1 MKWWE
6 KTVEYSF
13 VYKAALENVFN
24 LFLPLD
30 GDVESIGDTVIC
42 KDSQF
47 FIIEFKKTLT
57 DLSGEYKKYTG
68 GFDGFLEAAEVMNL
82 DTSSRAHFLVGGKLQ
97 DKNYLAIETRKY
109 FGVNDTPTN
118 DIKEL
123 FTNGLT
129 REELEEYTQ
138 KFTKYK
144 KTSDE
149 GDADGTSSGGFTYDS
164 VLAVSKSKKKAT
176 LVPLHYFKNP
186 APKLELTND
195 YNPPKPGGRRF

>member
-13 VYKAALENVFN
+13 VYKAAREKVFN

-30 GDVESIGDTVIC
+30 GEVESIGDTVIC

-57 DLSGEYKKYTG
+57 DLSGEYKKYIG
-68 GFDGFLEAAEVMNL
+68 GFEGFLEAAEVMQQ

-97 DKNYLAIETRKY
+97 EKSYLAIEARKY

-118 DIKEL
+118 DIKGL

-129 REELEEYTQ
+129 REELEEYTK

-144 KTSDE
+144 KSSGE
-149 GDADGTSSGGFTYDS
+149 GDVDGTSSGGFTYDS
-164 VLAVSKSKKKAT
+164 VLAVSKSKKRAT
-176 LVPLHYFKNP
+176 LVPLHYFKSP
-186 APKLELTND
+186 APKLELTNN
-195 YNPPKPGGRRF
+195 YKPPKPF